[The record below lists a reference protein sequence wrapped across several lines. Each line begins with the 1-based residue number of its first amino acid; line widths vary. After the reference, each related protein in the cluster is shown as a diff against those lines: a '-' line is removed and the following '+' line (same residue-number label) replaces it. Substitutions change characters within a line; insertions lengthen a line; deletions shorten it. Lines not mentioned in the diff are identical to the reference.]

1 PNSASTTAGGT
12 VSYSVAVGSANG
24 FTGSVGLTITGLP
37 PGATA
42 SFAPTTVSAPGSAQ
56 LTIATDASTASG
68 AYPLT
73 VVGTTS
79 STRHTAAITL
89 VVNALPTPDFRV
101 TATPATQ
108 TVVRG
113 ASSSYTITIT
123 PTDGFSAPVTLSA
136 KGLPVGT
143 SGSFAP
149 NPATDSSVLAVMTTT

>member
-1 PNSASTTAGGT
+1 
-12 VSYSVAVGSANG
+12 
-24 FTGSVGLTITGLP
+24 
-37 PGATA
+37 
-42 SFAPTTVSAPGSAQ
+42 
-56 LTIATDASTASG
+56 STASG

-73 VVGTTS
+73 VVGTNS

-136 KGLPVGT
+136 KGLPVGA

-149 NPATDSSVLAVMTTT
+149 NAATDSSVLAVMTTTSARVGSYTLTISATSGSLVHSTTVSLQVKRR